1 MRTSPAALALVV
13 LATMAAC
20 NDDGT
25 GPDGNC
31 VVSAVAVTGAPTT
44 LNVGATVTLQANIT
58 STGCTT
64 APTVTWSS
72 SLNSTATVTAAG
84 VVTGVAAGPVTITAT
99 AGGKSGNATFTV
111 ATVAVASLA
120 MSTANLVVGAGMAS
134 TLTATPKDGGG
145 NPLTGR
151 TVTWTSRTGAV
162 ATVSQSGAVTATA
175 AGSSW
180 IVAESETVK
189 DSTQVWVVDPRIAYA
204 WNDNP
209 TILGL
214 SVPDVVYSFN
224 IAAGANSFDRASA
237 GLYTATWTGLTLSPG
252 GINAQFVTAYGGAGG
267 GFCMEDNWTTAQF
280 VFRCFDK
287 TGVATDLS
295 ANAVVIGSGTFSG
308 RSAFAWID
316 TPGASANASATWRH
330 HPLGLA
336 IFSERVATG
345 SYVVRFTGLQRASA
359 SDREGVIVN
368 AYGSTAAVCQPG
380 APTSTATGLEV
391 AVRCF
396 DATGAAVDSRYT
408 ILLVDGAR
416 TGARLGFALADQPA
430 SASYTPANSAV
441 RGTGSVQIT
450 RAAAG
455 TWDVAFTGLY
465 RSGTLKESFL
475 VSPVGST
482 AGRCWVNYWDYSST
496 VGGTSSA
503 RVSCATTAGVL
514 VDMPFSIVA
523 VQ

>member
-1 MRTSPAALALVV
+1 MRAIFGLVGILIAIGVLVYFLGPGGGLEHTKQVVEQGEKARHQAEQLAGRDASGMRVQDSITLDPQTS
-13 LATMAAC
+13 
-20 NDDGT
+20 G
-25 GPDGNC
+25 GR
-31 VVSAVAVTGAPTT
+31 
-44 LNVGATVTLQANIT
+44 
-58 STGCTT
+58 
-64 APTVTWSS
+64 
-72 SLNSTATVTAAG
+72 LNSILVT
-84 VVTGVAAGPVTITAT
+84 
-99 AGGKSGNATFTV
+99 
-111 ATVAVASLA
+111 
-120 MSTANLVVGAGMAS
+120 
-134 TLTATPKDGGG
+134 D
-145 NPLTGR
+145 
-151 TVTWTSRTGAV
+151 
-162 ATVSQSGAVTATA
+162 
-175 AGSSW
+175 
-180 IVAESETVK
+180 IV
-189 DSTQVWVVDPRIAYA
+189 
-204 WNDNP
+204 
-209 TILGL
+209 
-214 SVPDVVYSFN
+214 
-224 IAAGANSFDRASA
+224 
-237 GLYTATWTGLTLSPG
+237 
-252 GINAQFVTAYGGAGG
+252 
-267 GFCMEDNWTTAQF
+267 
-280 VFRCFDK
+280 
-287 TGVATDLS
+287 
-295 ANAVVIGSGTFSG
+295 
-308 RSAFAWID
+308 
-316 TPGASANASATWRH
+316 ANASATWRH

-359 SDREGVIVN
+359 SDREGVVVN

-430 SASYTPANSAV
+430 SAGYTPANSAV

-465 RSGTLKESFL
+465 RSGSLKESFL
-475 VSPVGST
+475 VSPVGTT

-496 VGGTSSA
+496 AGGTSSA